1 MKTKVNEVPLVGPKG
16 RKELLKR
23 INELEAQVAKQDYI
37 IVNLIGVLDD
47 TTDAFNEEITRQ
59 LANYIEA
66 GVIFDVILQDPNG
79 NRTRIGEHSQVDASG
94 RFTIVAWSVGEHQ
107 FFQYNLSLQ
116 SVTPGGTISA

>member
-1 MKTKVNEVPLVGPKG
+1 MP
-16 RKELLKR
+16 
-23 INELEAQVAKQDYI
+23 QVAQQDYI

-79 NRTRIGEHSQVDASG
+79 FRTRIVAHTQVNASG
-94 RFTIVAWSVGEHQ
+94 QFKIVAWSVDEHQ
-107 FFQYNLSLQ
+107 FFSYNLSLQ
-116 SVTPGGTISA
+116 PVTEHTISA